1 MIVRRSSVACGFFY
15 PNVELG
21 WYRESTRPYIR
32 GGFFVFQKDFI
43 KIINGKRRESMD
55 EQWIFLNDQFVK
67 KNDAVISVYDH
78 GFLYGDGVFEG
89 IRMYNGNV
97 FRLKE
102 HVDRLYDSAK
112 SIMLEVP
119 FTKKELSDLV
129 VETLKRNQLQNAYI
143 RVVVSRGVGNLGLD
157 PFTCK
162 KPQVIIIAEE
172 LSLFPKELYESGI
185 EIVSVA
191 TRRNRSDVLSPKV
204 KSLNYLNNILV
215 KIEAHLA
222 GVGEALMLNDQGYVA
237 EGSADNIFIV
247 KNGNILTPP
256 GYVGALE
263 GITRGV
269 IMNIANK
276 LGFSMTE
283 QVFTR
288 HDVYTADEVFLTGT
302 AVEVIAVVKVDGR
315 TVGEG
320 KPGAYTNKLLEEF
333 RKTVT
338 EDGVKVYKPQ
348 NEQVV

>member
-1 MIVRRSSVACGFFY
+1 M
-15 PNVELG
+15 N
-21 WYRESTRPYIR
+21 
-32 GGFFVFQKDFI
+32 
-43 KIINGKRRESMD
+43 N
-55 EQWIFLNDQFVK
+55 QWIFLNEAFVK
-67 KNDAVISVYDH
+67 KEDALISVYDH

-89 IRMYNGNV
+89 IRMYDGNV

-102 HVDRLYDSAK
+102 HVERLYDSAK
-112 SIMLEVP
+112 SIMLNIP
-119 FTKKELSDLV
+119 FSKDEMSEKI
-129 VETLKRNQLQNAYI
+129 VETLKKNHLQNAYI
-143 RVVVSRGVGNLGLD
+143 RVIVSRGVGNLGLD
-157 PFTCK
+157 PFTCQN
-162 KPQVIIIAEE
+162 PQVIIIAEE
-172 LSLFPKELYESGI
+172 LSLFPKELYDTGI

-247 KNGNILTPP
+247 KNGHVVTPP

-269 IMNIANK
+269 IIDIANQ
-276 LGFSMTE
+276 LGLPMKE
-283 QVFTR
+283 DVFTR

-315 TVGEG
+315 TIGEG
-320 KPGAYTNKLLEEF
+320 KPGPYTTKLLEAF

-338 EDGVKVYKPQ
+338 EDGVKVYES
-348 NEQVV
+348 NSESTRLRSVESRA